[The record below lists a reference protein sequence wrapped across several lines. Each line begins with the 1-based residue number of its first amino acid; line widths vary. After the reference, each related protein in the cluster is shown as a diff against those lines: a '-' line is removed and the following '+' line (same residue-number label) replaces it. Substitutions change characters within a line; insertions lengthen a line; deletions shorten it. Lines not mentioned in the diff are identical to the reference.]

1 LAQASLHPE
10 HVALESQVRE
20 CFGRCAYSH
29 KTHERMADHQTT
41 KLTRAKWFQI
51 ALSALIAGGA
61 VGLVFNKGSD
71 GFVYGTAALSILNLA
86 FGLYMKNID
95 PGKLA
100 QQHRETAADI
110 WNVRESYL
118 SLLTDIRDSNIALA
132 DLRDR
137 RDDLQAKL
145 YRIYHAAPRTNAKA
159 YQEAQDRLQNKEDLT
174 FTDKEIDAFLPA
186 TLRRS
191 NEDGMN

>member
-1 LAQASLHPE
+1 
-10 HVALESQVRE
+10 
-20 CFGRCAYSH
+20 
-29 KTHERMADHQTT
+29 M
-41 KLTRAKWFQI
+41 
-51 ALSALIAGGA
+51 
-61 VGLVFNKGSD
+61 
-71 GFVYGTAALSILNLA
+71 
-86 FGLYMKNID
+86 
-95 PGKLA
+95 A

-132 DLRDR
+132 DLRNR

-186 TLRRS
+186 TLRRP
-191 NEDGMN
+191 NEEGAS

>member
-1 LAQASLHPE
+1 
-10 HVALESQVRE
+10 
-20 CFGRCAYSH
+20 
-29 KTHERMADHQTT
+29 MADHQTT
-41 KLTRAKWFQI
+41 KLTRAKWFQLHFPHSSQ
-51 ALSALIAGGA
+51 AVG

-118 SLLTDIRDSNIALA
+118 SLLADIRDLNITLA
-132 DLRDR
+132 D
-137 RDDLQAKL
+137 
-145 YRIYHAAPRTNAKA
+145 
-159 YQEAQDRLQNKEDLT
+159 
-174 FTDKEIDAFLPA
+174 
-186 TLRRS
+186 S
-191 NEDGMN
+191 G